1 MSSSLA
7 SATEEERDPKNLL
20 WRRNNIRRL
29 PAEAIRDAILTVSG
43 RLNDERFGRSVPVHL
58 TDFLQ
63 GRGRPQSGP
72 IDGNGR
78 RSIYLG
84 TRRNFLS
91 PFLIAFDAPIPF
103 STMGK
108 RNVSNVPAQALILM
122 NDPFVRQQAELWAKR
137 MLAQSPG
144 SEAERINAMY
154 ASAFGRAPTAAE
166 LADGQAFLAAQ
177 REQYSI
183 AANNLNE
190 PQPWVD
196 YAHVLFNVKEFIFL
210 N

>member
-1 MSSSLA
+1 MLGDPPTHPELLDHLSQRFVQEGWSLKNA
-7 SATEEERDPKNLL
+7 GAKRRAQQHVSNVFLMAAATEEERDPKNLL
-20 WRRNNIRRL
+20 WRRTNIRRL

-43 RLNDERFGRSVPVHL
+43 RLNEERFGRCVPVHL

-108 RNVSNVPAQALILM
+108 RNVSNVPAQCL
-122 NDPFVRQQAELWAKR
+122 D
-137 MLAQSPG
+137 SH
-144 SEAERINAMY
+144 ERSLCATTSGIM
-154 ASAFGRAPTAAE
+154 G
-166 LADGQAFLAAQ
+166 
-177 REQYSI
+177 
-183 AANNLNE
+183 
-190 PQPWVD
+190 
-196 YAHVLFNVKEFIFL
+196 
-210 N
+210 